1 MAETIYRDSNIV
13 KIFAENVRGS
23 LTEKDKL
30 REANTKIQEQAKDL
44 SPQNRYL
51 IAQTI
56 AFTVEE
62 LRQDTSDYLERI
74 ADFKTVGVNEKAE
87 FKIRQPG
94 IRAYIQAKAATPA
107 RSKVASKSFQVDT
120 ISVSARPMVNYVE
133 LQSGQTV
140 MSDLIADATYQM
152 EMAELGYVQ
161 QVLDAAATTWEAP
174 YYGTGTGVVK
184 STLDPMITFWL
195 RTGGVSLIGD
205 IAVIEKLTALTGF
218 TADAT
223 HKQYAD
229 SLLVEHNANGYI
241 GRYNGADVVRLSNPY
256 QYYTDTPVAP
266 IDKLFIVPTSADPS
280 MRPLKI
286 IREGGIQSM
295 EQTNIDDLTY
305 EVRLDQF
312 FGAAIVIG
320 ERPYMSVYEDSSL

>member
-94 IRAYIQAKAATPA
+94 IRAYIQAK
-107 RSKVASKSFQVDT
+107 
-120 ISVSARPMVNYVE
+120 
-133 LQSGQTV
+133 
-140 MSDLIADATYQM
+140 
-152 EMAELGYVQ
+152 
-161 QVLDAAATTWEAP
+161 
-174 YYGTGTGVVK
+174 
-184 STLDPMITFWL
+184 
-195 RTGGVSLIGD
+195 
-205 IAVIEKLTALTGF
+205 
-218 TADAT
+218 
-223 HKQYAD
+223 
-229 SLLVEHNANGYI
+229 
-241 GRYNGADVVRLSNPY
+241 GRYS
-256 QYYTDTPVAP
+256 
-266 IDKLFIVPTSADPS
+266 
-280 MRPLKI
+280 RP
-286 IREGGIQSM
+286 
-295 EQTNIDDLTY
+295 
-305 EVRLDQF
+305 F
-312 FGAAIVIG
+312 
-320 ERPYMSVYEDSSL
+320 